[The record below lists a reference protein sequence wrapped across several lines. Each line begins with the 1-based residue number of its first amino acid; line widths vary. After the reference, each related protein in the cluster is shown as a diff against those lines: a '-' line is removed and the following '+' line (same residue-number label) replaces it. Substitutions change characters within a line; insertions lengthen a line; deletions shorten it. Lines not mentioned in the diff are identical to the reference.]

1 MDIDFTVKRLI
12 FFRIEVEEEIRK
24 QVDELMRQELKN
36 LKMVCTDRG
45 VMHLVYTAY
54 TTLLLPSMDSKVTYS
69 EKSKLFTC
77 TWKRFRFLDLKVI
90 AFLTFILDGLN
101 VLNNKNVY

>member
-1 MDIDFTVKRLI
+1 MLNLQFNVS

-45 VMHLVYTAY
+45 VIHLGYTAH
-54 TTLLLPSMDSKVTYS
+54 TTPLLPSMDSKVTYS
-69 EKSKLFTC
+69 AQSKANRSYILGNA
-77 TWKRFRFLDLKVI
+77 LD
-90 AFLTFILDGLN
+90 F
-101 VLNNKNVY
+101 

>member
-1 MDIDFTVKRLI
+1 MLNLQFSVS

-45 VMHLVYTAY
+45 VIHLGYTAH
-54 TTLLLPSMDSKVTYS
+54 TTPLRGTQRQFWQNNCSEDDLRSTIFGIFFPKLLACLPLLGFSN
-69 EKSKLFTC
+69 
-77 TWKRFRFLDLKVI
+77 I
-90 AFLTFILDGLN
+90 
-101 VLNNKNVY
+101 